1 MSKKIVALWILI
13 MSVLLLQGC
22 LVKSAKE
29 SVFTEGS
36 SSMEK
41 VIGMLGESFQNEMN
55 VNFTYNPTGSSSGIN
70 GVLEGRCD
78 IGLSSRKL
86 TEDEKKDG
94 LKETI
99 LAYDGIVVIVNK
111 ENPISDL
118 SLDDIS
124 KIYKGEITN
133 WSELGGKNEKIVLIG
148 REAGSGTREGFEGEL
163 NIKGLCK
170 YRQELTSTGDI
181 ITAIINNPGA
191 IGYASLASVKD
202 TVKMMTVDGVKATEM
217 AIRDGSYPLQ
227 RPFIL
232 VTNSENSLTSSTEK
246 FMEYIM
252 SKEARELIL
261 KAGVV
266 PAN

>member
-1 MSKKIVALWILI
+1 MSKKNVALWILI

-41 VIGMLGESFQNEMN
+41 VIGMLGEFFQNETN

-111 ENPISDL
+111 ENLISDL

-124 KIYKGEITN
+124 KI
-133 WSELGGKNEKIVLIG
+133 
-148 REAGSGTREGFEGEL
+148 
-163 NIKGLCK
+163 
-170 YRQELTSTGDI
+170 
-181 ITAIINNPGA
+181 
-191 IGYASLASVKD
+191 
-202 TVKMMTVDGVKATEM
+202 
-217 AIRDGSYPLQ
+217 
-227 RPFIL
+227 
-232 VTNSENSLTSSTEK
+232 
-246 FMEYIM
+246 
-252 SKEARELIL
+252 
-261 KAGVV
+261 
-266 PAN
+266 

>member
-1 MSKKIVALWILI
+1 M
-13 MSVLLLQGC
+13 
-22 LVKSAKE
+22 
-29 SVFTEGS
+29 
-36 SSMEK
+36 
-41 VIGMLGESFQNEMN
+41 
-55 VNFTYNPTGSSSGIN
+55 
-70 GVLEGRCD
+70 
-78 IGLSSRKL
+78 
-86 TEDEKKDG
+86 
-94 LKETI
+94 
-99 LAYDGIVVIVNK
+99 
-111 ENPISDL
+111 
-118 SLDDIS
+118 
-124 KIYKGEITN
+124 
-133 WSELGGKNEKIVLIG
+133 
-148 REAGSGTREGFEGEL
+148 
-163 NIKGLCK
+163 
-170 YRQELTSTGDI
+170 TSTGDI